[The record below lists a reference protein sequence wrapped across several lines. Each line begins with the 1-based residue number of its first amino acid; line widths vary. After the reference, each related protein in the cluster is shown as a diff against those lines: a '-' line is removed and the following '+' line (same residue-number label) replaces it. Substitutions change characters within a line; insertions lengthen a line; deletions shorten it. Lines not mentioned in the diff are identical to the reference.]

1 MSRILIHPGFHK
13 TGTSFLQ
20 QSVFADERFFNSL
33 LSHQEAH
40 NLLVG
45 PSPFEFNV
53 EDVKRR
59 IADAAC
65 ERRHGAADVIS
76 SEILSGTMFQGSRDA
91 SMIAERLKEVCP
103 DARILLTVRSQT
115 SLAKSVYL
123 QYVNRGGR
131 RKVEH
136 FFRHQPEP
144 GYHWFSPRV
153 FQFHNLIEYY
163 AALFG
168 KDNVIVL
175 PQELLKK
182 DRSHY
187 LRLLFEFAD
196 LQFNK
201 ETDNR
206 ISSKAVGKSPP
217 ASGIPIL
224 RAGNLF
230 RQTPLNPEGI
240 TRLALIGNSLG
251 RLAFTW
257 RVGAERADR
266 KLSDRIR
273 AEVAGKYGLSNS
285 RTQKFC
291 PVDLSKLGYEVAA

>member
-20 QSVFADERFFNSL
+20 QSVFAEERLFNSL

-45 PSPFEFNV
+45 PSPFEFNLK
-53 EDVKRR
+53 DVKRR

-65 ERRHGAADVIS
+65 ARRHGAADVIS

-91 SMIAERLKEVCP
+91 NMIAGRLKQACP

-115 SLAKSVYL
+115 SLARSVYL
-123 QYVNRGGR
+123 QYIKRGGR

-144 GYHWFSPRV
+144 GYHWFSPQIL
-153 FQFHNLIEYY
+153 QFHNLIEYY
-163 AALFG
+163 ATLFG

-175 PQELLKK
+175 PQELLKN
-182 DRSHY
+182 DRSYY

-196 LQFNK
+196 VQF
-201 ETDNR
+201 DNEIDKR
-206 ISSKAVGKSPP
+206 IASEAVGKSPP

-240 TRLALIGNSLG
+240 ARLSLIGNSLA
-251 RLAFTW
+251 RLAFNW
-257 RVGAERADR
+257 RVGAERAER
-266 KLSDRIR
+266 KLSDHIR